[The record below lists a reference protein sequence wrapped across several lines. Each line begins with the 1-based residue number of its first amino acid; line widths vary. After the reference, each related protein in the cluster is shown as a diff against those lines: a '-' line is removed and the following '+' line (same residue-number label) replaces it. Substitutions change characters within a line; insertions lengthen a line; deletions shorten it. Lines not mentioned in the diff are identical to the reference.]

1 MGGCRNSRKNQVRV
15 AATDGGRALQR
26 GGSDPVEPGDLGQG
40 FSSCYTGGALPED
53 SKQRSDGI

>member
-1 MGGCRNSRKNQVRV
+1 MRV

-40 FSSCYTGGALPED
+40 LSSCYTGGALPED
-53 SKQRSDGI
+53 SKQRSDER